1 MDHHECS
8 GAELAQDYP
17 LMEIL
22 KKTKMRINLLTGQTS
37 SNFSA
42 IRGSNEKWDQLE
54 INFNKKLTLLENF
67 SLEDILRLSFFL
79 AGRLEKEVPVDRV

>member
-1 MDHHECS
+1 MQWNWAGS
-8 GAELAQDYP
+8 GSSSRGNPEENKID
-17 LMEIL
+17 
-22 KKTKMRINLLTGQTS
+22 LLTGQTS

-54 INFNKKLTLLENF
+54 INFNNKLTLLENF